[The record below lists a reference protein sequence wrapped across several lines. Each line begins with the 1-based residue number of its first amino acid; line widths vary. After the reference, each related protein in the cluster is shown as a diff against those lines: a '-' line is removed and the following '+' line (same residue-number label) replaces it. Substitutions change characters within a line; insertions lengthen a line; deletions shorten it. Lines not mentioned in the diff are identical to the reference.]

1 MKSLRSLA
9 GFLTGWS
16 ERNGEPRRQVAVLP
30 VRTGP
35 GGTLQVMLITSRE
48 TRRWVAPKGW
58 PMKGLKNY
66 EAAAREAYE
75 EAGLIGRVGRRALGS
90 YFYHKR
96 LKSRDTVLC
105 QVQVFRLEVR
115 KQLKTWPEQEQRE
128 CRWFSVQEA
137 AEAVTEAGLAALI
150 RAVGAEGAKARKAKV
165 KVAGKSPDSENS
177 GSRKSDPKAT
187 SAKSEPSKAASS
199 KLAAPKPASGK
210 SASAKSAA
218 SKSAPAKSAASKA
231 PASKSKA
238 AGKASDPKGA

>member
-35 GGTLQVMLITSRE
+35 DGTLQVMLITSRE

-90 YFYHKR
+90 YFYNKR

-115 KQLKTWPEQEQRE
+115 KQLKTWPEQGERE
-128 CRWFSVQEA
+128 CRWFSVQDA

-165 KVAGKSPDSENS
+165 KVAGKNTDLKNTDLKNTGLETQAAKSPDP
-177 GSRKSDPKAT
+177 KKPDPKGT
-187 SAKSEPSKAASS
+187 SAKP
-199 KLAAPKPASGK
+199 GV
-210 SASAKSAA
+210 AKSADT
-218 SKSAPAKSAASKA
+218 KSAGAKVPAAKTSA
-231 PASKSKA
+231 PKSKA

>member
-1 MKSLRSLA
+1 MKSLKSLA

-30 VRTGP
+30 VRPGP
-35 GGTLQVMLITSRE
+35 GGAVQVMLITSRE
-48 TRRWVAPKGW
+48 TRRWVVPKGW

-90 YFYHKR
+90 YFYNKR

-115 KQLKTWPEQEQRE
+115 KQLKTWPEQHERE

-150 RAVGAEGAKARKAKV
+150 RAAGAEDAKALKAKL
-165 KVAGKSPDSENS
+165 KGAAGKNPD
-177 GSRKSDPKAT
+177 
-187 SAKSEPSKAASS
+187 AKNPDLKNPDLKAAS
-199 KLAAPKPASGK
+199 AKP
-210 SASAKSAA
+210 
-218 SKSAPAKSAASKA
+218 AASKA
-231 PASKSKA
+231 PVSKTSASKASASKTSASKTSASKDPVSKAKA
-238 AGKASDPKGA
+238 AGKVPDPKAGS

>member
-35 GGTLQVMLITSRE
+35 DGTLQVMLITSRE

-90 YFYHKR
+90 YFYNKR

-115 KQLKTWPEQEQRE
+115 KQLKTWPEQEERE
-128 CRWFSVQEA
+128 CRWFSVQDA

-165 KVAGKSPDSENS
+165 KVAGKSLEAKNLEAKSPDSENS
-177 GSRKSDPKAT
+177 GSRKPDPKAT
-187 SAKSEPSKAASS
+187 SAKSEPSKTASS
-199 KLAAPKPASGK
+199 KLAAPKSASGK
-210 SASAKSAA
+210 SASG
-218 SKSAPAKSAASKA
+218 KSAASKA

>member
-35 GGTLQVMLITSRE
+35 DGTLQVMLITSRE

-90 YFYHKR
+90 YFYNKR

-115 KQLKTWPEQEQRE
+115 KQLKTWPEQEERE
-128 CRWFSVQEA
+128 CRWFSVQDA

-165 KVAGKSPDSENS
+165 KVAGRNTDLKSSDLEAPAAKSPDP
-177 GSRKSDPKAT
+177 KKPDPKGT
-187 SAKSEPSKAASS
+187 SAKP
-199 KLAAPKPASGK
+199 GV
-210 SASAKSAA
+210 AKSADT
-218 SKSAPAKSAASKA
+218 KSAGAKVPAAKASTAKASASKA
-231 PASKSKA
+231 SAPKSKA